1 MNGDKNGP
9 GESSAMSLEIRPSVS
24 PGLSPDTIF
33 ANLVKKLFE
42 TTKTRF
48 VSYADQKAALLEAIS
63 PDLTT
68 VNFAEV
74 IDLFPENHPF
84 VIDVLVTIASRA
96 VNNMKDFQIME
107 GLTQIPI
114 IYWYSMNED
123 MVDGIAMMK
132 NLTILRVERFSVS
145 FSSLMHL
152 CGQLPSLKY
161 LYFRIDS
168 QADFSIEDI
177 PTFQKNFGNLEIFE
191 FYPTSSSF
199 DLNNNFQKNL
209 TSECIRWLHNLH
221 LLGDPECF
229 VDMMEAC
236 MTNECLFENGESKLT
251 YMTLLVRKDVHQA
264 LSTFPNVKHLHTRW
278 ESLSLEKFDVSGLLE
293 FPKLSK
299 LTMTCLRYPLF
310 AHHIDEF
317 LTAYK
322 KNLTH
327 LILDLNATIIN
338 LKDVFNMIFPRCHNL
353 QNLNMRDFQIVL
365 EPKWSMPSCDSL
377 RELELEFSMECNR
390 DWYVYISNIL
400 SMPNLDR
407 VMMFRVP
414 TTLEELTCTS
424 SLLIYLTTM
433 DIEIDELSESVG
445 SQETSPD
452 KIFANR
458 VKELFE
464 KSKTSI
470 IHTDVIWNALQE
482 VTSRGV
488 TKINFAEVLDL
499 YPEFNWPG
507 ELLLMITSR
516 TECSITDFQIM
527 EGFLP
532 RTNLYLT
539 NKSLEDGIARLKN
552 LRILKVQ
559 RFSISFSS
567 LMDLCQKLPSLK
579 NLYFRIIPQTDKLL
593 HKSKAYHNVF
603 RKLEVFQFSPDP
615 NNFALADEFRK
626 LLTNQCIYWLPNL
639 QLVGDPE
646 HFVDMLPTCVIMA
659 SDVNTNQKNKLTHME
674 VQVIKNVTD
683 VLIRIFP
690 DVTHLHVKWGGSN
703 PLIKFNVDGLLQF
716 PHLTKLTMTF
726 LNETFY
732 PHIFS
737 YLPSFLAAYKTRL
750 THLILDNT
758 SSTMINLADLFS
770 WIFHSCHMLNQLVLL
785 NFNNQWSMNWSGST
799 CDSLR
804 ELKLEFA
811 IESKRDAYIGLS
823 KILSVPN
830 LEKVSLIR
838 FPTTFEEL
846 KITTNLV
853 KEQKI
858 LRLVNRFEL
867 DLFENESIKLEN
879 HETTLECLKIIGYL
893 RAYRTQAH
901 IQVKI
906 FSLLL

>member
-1 MNGDKNGP
+1 MNGDKNSP
-9 GESSAMSLEIRPSVS
+9 GESSSMSLENRPSVPS
-24 PGLSPDTIF
+24 GLSPDTIF

-96 VNNMKDFQIME
+96 INNMKDFQIME

-132 NLTILRVERFSVS
+132 NLTILKVERFSVS

-414 TTLEELTCTS
+414 TTLEELTCTVNLVKNKKILKKVTHFELELCENS
-424 SLLIYLTTM
+424 WIFRIDNTVTPSIFETLPPLNCSKIYLKRSKVIPCHTLSTTVDRISYLVVSACNLNRFLHIFKFSLLIYLTTM

-552 LRILKVQ
+552 LRILKVK
-559 RFSISFSS
+559 RFSISFTS

-674 VQVIKNVTD
+674 VQVVKNVTD
-683 VLIRIFP
+683 VLIRVFP
-690 DVTHLHVKWGGSN
+690 DVTHLHVCLS
-703 PLIKFNVDGLLQF
+703 L
-716 PHLTKLTMTF
+716 
-726 LNETFY
+726 FY
-732 PHIFS
+732 
-737 YLPSFLAAYKTRL
+737 
-750 THLILDNT
+750 
-758 SSTMINLADLFS
+758 
-770 WIFHSCHMLNQLVLL
+770 
-785 NFNNQWSMNWSGST
+785 
-799 CDSLR
+799 
-804 ELKLEFA
+804 
-811 IESKRDAYIGLS
+811 LS
-823 KILSVPN
+823 
-830 LEKVSLIR
+830 
-838 FPTTFEEL
+838 
-846 KITTNLV
+846 
-853 KEQKI
+853 
-858 LRLVNRFEL
+858 
-867 DLFENESIKLEN
+867 
-879 HETTLECLKIIGYL
+879 
-893 RAYRTQAH
+893 
-901 IQVKI
+901 
-906 FSLLL
+906 